1 MPFSQ
6 KHKHICICEDYV
18 FKKMKIG
25 IRTYKDAKK
34 RKPSKNKRG
43 SKPKT
48 NIQVDK
54 RYKVKE
60 KFNSII

>member
-1 MPFSQ
+1 MTFSQ
-6 KHKHICICEDYV
+6 KHKHICNCEDYV

-34 RKPSKNKRG
+34 RKPSKDKRC

-48 NIQVDK
+48 KVQVEK
-54 RYKVKE
+54 SFILRE
-60 KFNSII
+60 KFYLVI